1 MKYSEIVIAEIQN
14 GDLDKAYENLEIAL
28 EMDDSDTL
36 YLLGNTL
43 FQLGFLNE
51 TKKVYN
57 YLIDIHP
64 EDDELKIYLAEI
76 EIEDGNELEALDLL
90 DRKSV
95 V

>member
-51 TKKVYN
+51 TKKV
-57 YLIDIHP
+57 
-64 EDDELKIYLAEI
+64 
-76 EIEDGNELEALDLL
+76 
-90 DRKSV
+90 
-95 V
+95 